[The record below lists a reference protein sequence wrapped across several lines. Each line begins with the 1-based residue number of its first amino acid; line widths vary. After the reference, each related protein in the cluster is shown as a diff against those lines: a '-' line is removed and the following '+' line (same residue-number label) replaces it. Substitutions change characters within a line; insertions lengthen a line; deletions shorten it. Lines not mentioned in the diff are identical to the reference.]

1 MGVRQ
6 VQSTMFTAIALAVAA
21 MPAVAQQPADTMGG
35 LTGLLEQSE
44 AGKLRC
50 PDGSTRPW
58 KGEPTKN
65 TLVINMACAVPAEE
79 AERRAEAAA
88 KAVAAKNLEAEQRAA
103 LRGDAGVVAALKASI
118 ATGSLD
124 YLLSFRIVW
133 FVLVVGGI
141 GLIGAILGRL
151 IRGGR

>member
-1 MGVRQ
+1 MGLCRVHSI
-6 VQSTMFTAIALAVAA
+6 VFVAIALAAA
-21 MPAVAQQPADTMGG
+21 SAPAMAQQPADSMAN
-35 LTGLLEQSE
+35 LSGLLEQSE

-58 KGEPTKN
+58 KGEPTSN

-79 AERRAEAAA
+79 VERREEAAA
-88 KAVAAKNLEAEQRAA
+88 KAVAAKNAAAEQRAA
-103 LRGDAGVVAALKASI
+103 LRGDAGVLAGLEATV

-133 FVLVVGGI
+133 FALVVGGI
-141 GLIGAILGRL
+141 WLVGAIIGRL
-151 IRGGR
+151 FGGGR

>member
-1 MGVRQ
+1 MGLHR
-6 VQSTMFTAIALAVAA
+6 VQAIMFAATALAVATPA
-21 MPAVAQQPADTMGG
+21 MAQQPVDNMAN
-35 LTGLLEQSE
+35 LPGLLERSE

-58 KGEPTKN
+58 KGEQPTN
-65 TLVINMACAVPAEE
+65 ALVINMACAVPAEE

-88 KAVAAKNLEAEQRAA
+88 KAMAAHHAEAEQRAA
-103 LRGDAGVVAALKASI
+103 LRGDAGVVAGLKATV

-133 FVLVVGGI
+133 FAIVAGGI
-141 GLIGAILGRL
+141 WLVAAIIGRL
-151 IRGGR
+151 FRGGR